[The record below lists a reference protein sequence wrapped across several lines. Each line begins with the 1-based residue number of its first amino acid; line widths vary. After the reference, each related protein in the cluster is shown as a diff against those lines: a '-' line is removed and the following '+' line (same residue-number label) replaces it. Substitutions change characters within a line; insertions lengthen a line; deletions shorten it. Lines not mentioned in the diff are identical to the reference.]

1 MEKEKIDEVYIDI
14 INKKIKSNIDFLYY
28 FDSKNKRILKDLGI
42 YESDIEKII
51 EIVGEEF
58 KDMNELK
65 DRFIQNEEK
74 IKKLKLSIVS
84 KYIIKDFYK

>member
-1 MEKEKIDEVYIDI
+1 MHFV
-14 INKKIKSNIDFLYY
+14 NF
-28 FDSKNKRILKDLGI
+28 KRILKDLGI